1 MTFQE
6 YKNQTEPRRL
16 SIGAVQVTKNDC
28 IQVIEHNNRTYVVL
42 DFSYLNKPNDNGS
55 LQLSGITYQVIDG
68 LCWSLD
74 KDGNPKARSVFSYQ
88 S

>member
-6 YKNQTEPRRL
+6 YKNQIEPRRL
-16 SIGAVQVTKNDC
+16 NVGTVMVKESDC
-28 IQVIEHNNRTYVVL
+28 INTFTFNKSLYIVL

-55 LQLSGITYQVIDG
+55 LQLSSITYQVIDG

-74 KDGNPKARSVFSYQ
+74 GDGNPKGRSVFSFQ
-88 S
+88 N